1 MRLPRRRPKPQAPEL
16 SPISRRSRCLPNSGE
31 FTLDMFHSLALDHG
45 ALVNEVADWL
55 QQLKMRLRSITSLN
69 MPQLAVEA
77 FVANI
82 ERLGVRLSATRL
94 ADGRMRLNRW
104 RTPDAVINAQQ
115 IGAYG
120 HSPMREALFGGCT
133 HSFIQRADRPV
144 LLTH

>member
-1 MRLPRRRPKPQAPEL
+1 
-16 SPISRRSRCLPNSGE
+16 
-31 FTLDMFHSLALDHG
+31 MFHSLALDHG

-69 MPQLAVEA
+69 MPQLGVEA

-115 IGAYG
+115 IEDLWASQIGDSAERIDELTKYLL
-120 HSPMREALFGGCT
+120 R
-133 HSFIQRADRPV
+133 RPPP
-144 LLTH
+144 HASR